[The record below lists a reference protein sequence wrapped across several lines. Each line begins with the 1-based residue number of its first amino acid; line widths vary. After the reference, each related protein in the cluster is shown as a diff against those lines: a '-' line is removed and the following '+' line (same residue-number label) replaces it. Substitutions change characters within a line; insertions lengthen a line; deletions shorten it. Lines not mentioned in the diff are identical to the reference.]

1 MNSYLV
7 WNFASKVYLTN
18 EVCMTKW

>member
-7 WNFASKVYLTN
+7 WNCASKANLTK